1 LGLTR
6 TGCNVILQPSTR
18 GSLGGSTISPLGWL
32 HLGKDPAAA
41 TIVIAFVDYNNKVT
55 LPFKAGPQFV
65 TPRHEVQIPKMAPTV
80 LTLAFEEG
88 QPVNHQPPMSTT
100 SNTRDSFPL
109 EHVLREKPNTCNE
122 SDSKYSKFF
131 ISLFIF
137 ILLFSSNLT
146 FHY

>member
-1 LGLTR
+1 VEFAALRSASCFLNFYYFYHCSGSLSNARGTELGLTR

-100 SNTRDSFPL
+100 FNA
-109 EHVLREKPNTCNE
+109 NC
-122 SDSKYSKFF
+122 
-131 ISLFIF
+131 LF
-137 ILLFSSNLT
+137 
-146 FHY
+146 